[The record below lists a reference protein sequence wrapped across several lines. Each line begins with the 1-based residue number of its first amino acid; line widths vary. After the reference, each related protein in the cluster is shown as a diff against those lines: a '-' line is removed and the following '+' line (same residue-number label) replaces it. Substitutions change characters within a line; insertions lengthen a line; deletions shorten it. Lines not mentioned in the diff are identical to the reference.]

1 MAKVLLKITTSING
15 DHSISNSVCD
25 AFVGAWK
32 EKNADA
38 TIVERNLATDPVPHL
53 DAEAIYAGYTP
64 EENRSDGMKSKMA
77 ARMVLIEEL
86 KAATDVVIATPM
98 WNWNVPSGLKAW
110 IDSIVMPGVMAPGM
124 GLLEGKKF
132 TFCCSQ
138 GGSYTAESGKGGWDY
153 MTGYLVM
160 VPKALG
166 AKESDIDLILVEF
179 GLAGIAPG
187 MEGLVDAKEKS
198 IAAAKEKAIARG
210 AV

>member
-1 MAKVLLKITTSING
+1 M
-15 DHSISNSVCD
+15 
-25 AFVGAWK
+25 
-32 EKNADA
+32 
-38 TIVERNLATDPVPHL
+38 
-53 DAEAIYAGYTP
+53 YAGYTP
-64 EENRSDGMKSKMA
+64 EESRSDGMKSKLA

-86 KAATDVVIATPM
+86 KAATDIVIATPM

-110 IDSIVMPGVMAPGM
+110 IDNIVMPGVLEPGM
-124 GLLEGKKF
+124 GLLAGKKF

-138 GGSYTAESGKGGWDY
+138 GGSYSAESGKGGWDY

-166 AKESDIDLILVEF
+166 AKETDIDLILVEF

-187 MEGLVDAKEKS
+187 MEGLVDSKEKS

-210 AV
+210 SL